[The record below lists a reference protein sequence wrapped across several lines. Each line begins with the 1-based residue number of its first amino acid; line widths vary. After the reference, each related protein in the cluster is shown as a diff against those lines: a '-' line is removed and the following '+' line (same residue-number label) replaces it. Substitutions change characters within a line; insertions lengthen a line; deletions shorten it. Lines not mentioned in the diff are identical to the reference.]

1 MRSSAS
7 ILHPL
12 MAPAMLVACA
22 GFCLNATAQTTYF
35 VGPCGDDSWTGLS
48 GECQAPNGPKSTIQA
63 AIDVSVSGD
72 TVLMEDGTYVGP
84 GNVNVDFGGRLI
96 TVHSASGSPEDCV
109 IDCQGAFETRAF
121 LFQSGETN
129 LAVVKGLTIANGSY
143 AVGGGMYVTGS
154 SPTVS
159 NCIFSNNGAPL
170 GGGLA
175 VENGSPLVSA
185 CVFVANSGRN
195 GAGMSIVNSSPLVTN
210 CEFTGNSATNFFLAI
225 PRGAGVYIPSG
236 SALLVNCLVAQ
247 NTCSG
252 GENFGGGIYNDAD
265 LTLVNCT
272 VTANTAENGDGI
284 ANINQLTARNCI
296 IWGNGSED
304 LLTLPGGGS
313 TVITYSAVNFPGLG
327 NISTDPIMS
336 NFRLQAESPCIDAGS
351 NAGVTSD
358 ALDLDCDGNTT
369 EPVPIDADGRSRFFD
384 DPDTP
389 DTGTG
394 TPPLVDMGAYE
405 FGAPVP
411 EALRGDLN
419 CDCVT
424 DLDDLPLFLEALLDP
439 AQQAGC
445 APDRADVNGDGLG
458 NGEDIQPFMQAVVQ

>member
-7 ILHPL
+7 IFHPL
-12 MAPAMLVACA
+12 MAPAVLLATV
-22 GFCLNATAQTTYF
+22 GFSLNAAAQSTYF
-35 VGPCGDDSWTGLS
+35 VAPCGDDSWSGLNI
-48 GECQAPNGPKSTIQA
+48 ECQAPNGPKSTIQA

-236 SALLVNCLVAQ
+236 SAVLVNCLVAQ

-284 ANINQLTARNCI
+284 ANFNQLTARNCI
-296 IWGNGSED
+296 VWGNGTED
-304 LLTLPGGGS
+304 LLTGGGS
-313 TVITYSAVNFPGLG
+313 IEVITYSAVNAAGAG
-327 NISTDPIMS
+327 NILTDPLLLS
-336 NFRLQAESPCIDAGS
+336 NFHLQSISPCIDAGS
-351 NAGVTSD
+351 NARVSPD

-369 EPVPIDADGRSRFFD
+369 EPVPIDADGNTRFFD
-384 DPDTP
+384 DPNTLDS
-389 DTGTG
+389 GAG

-405 FGAPVP
+405 FGASVP
-411 EALRGDLN
+411 PSLRGDMN

-424 DLDDLPLFLEALLDP
+424 NLNDLPLFVEAMLDP
-439 AQQAGC
+439 LGLIGC
-445 APDRADVNGDGLG
+445 YPSRADMNGDGSG
-458 NGEDIQPFMQAVVQ
+458 NGEDVHPFFQALLT